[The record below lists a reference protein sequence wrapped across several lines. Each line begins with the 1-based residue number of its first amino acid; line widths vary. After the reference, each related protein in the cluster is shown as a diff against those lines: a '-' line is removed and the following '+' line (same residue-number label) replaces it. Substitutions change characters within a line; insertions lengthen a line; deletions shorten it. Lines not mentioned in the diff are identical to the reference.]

1 MCQSLADGGRRCTG
15 TPTGRA
21 LSALYRERKRSSQHR
36 AEEITTRIAQ
46 VREAEKLYGGRFVT
60 PVEISL
66 PLGVPEVLDDIRAVG
81 NPLIVGGAVRDVTVG
96 ADNKDI
102 DIEVHGTTLDEL
114 SAALKQRGYYVDEVG
129 KQFGVLKVSKK
140 GGVRDLDIAVP
151 RRENAVGAGHR
162 DFEVTH
168 DENMT
173 VTEAAERRDFTIN
186 AMAYDP
192 RLGVLVDPF
201 NGATDLESK
210 TLRAVSGKFAEDP
223 LRVLRGVQFAGRF
236 GLTID
241 QKTASMC
248 RNLRPQYDE
257 LAKERVAEE
266 WMKLYTKGVH
276 ADAAMKVLQETGWDD
291 TVPGLKY
298 ACRDSSVVESLSKLG
313 TVPAEHRAS
322 VGAALIAKNMSYTD
336 RRDFISRTTVGSG
349 TARVANALL
358 NTDPGQRMT
367 PYMRKRA
374 ARENA
379 KSGWTWELYRTYAQI
394 TGSEVGVKVA
404 NDAIAE
410 GVGTAPEPPMVQG
423 RDIIALTSRKP
434 GPWLGKLVDEA
445 LDRQYRGQFTD
456 KEDAL
461 AWVQSTDEFKE

>member
-1 MCQSLADGGRRCTG
+1 MCQSLADGGRRCSG

-21 LSALYRERKRSSQHR
+21 LSALYRERKSNPDREQ
-36 AEEITTRIAQ
+36 EITARIAQ
-46 VREAEKLYGGRFVT
+46 VRAAEKLYGGRFVT
-60 PVEISL
+60 PFDMPL
-66 PLGVPEVLDDIRAVG
+66 PEGVPEALDDIRAVG

-114 SAALKQRGYYVDEVG
+114 STVLKQRGYHVDEVG

-168 DENMT
+168 DEDMT

-201 NGATDLESK
+201 NGAADLESK
-210 TLRAVSGKFAEDP
+210 TLRAVSDKFAEDP

-241 QKTASMC
+241 PKTASMC

-276 ADAAMKVLQETGWDD
+276 ADAAMKVLQATGWDD
-291 TVPGLKY
+291 TIPGLKT
-298 ACRDSSVVESLSKLG
+298 ACRSGSVVESLSKLG
-313 TVPAEHRAS
+313 TVPDEHRAS
-322 VGAALIAKNMSYTD
+322 VGAALIARSMSLSE
-336 RRDFISRTTVGSG
+336 RRDFISRTTVGNN
-349 TARVANALL
+349 TAQVANALL
-358 NTDPGQRMT
+358 NTDHGQCLT
-367 PYMRKRA
+367 PYTRKIA
-374 ARENA
+374 ARSKS
-379 KSGWTWELYRTYAQI
+379 KSGWTWELYRTYAQLI
-394 TGSEVGVKVA
+394 GSDSGVRVA

-461 AWVQSTDEFKE
+461 AWVQSTGEFKG